1 MSIDL
6 FTPSAPSSK
15 TTPNG
20 VGGNRT
26 LVDIGMLNNLITQL
40 NDEAKPTKYTQLT
53 SATTAVPV
61 ITQDS
66 IITTVAQSLGTNA
79 EAIFNV
85 TNPNF
90 KIGDFVETNFNVVG
104 TGSFATMN
112 VSVIAQTVTVDGVI
126 TVHVKNNSGSVNFTN
141 AVAIRIK
148 NLPPCC

>member
-6 FTPSAPSSK
+6 FIPTVPSSK
-15 TTPNG
+15 TTTNG
-20 VGGNRT
+20 NGGNRK

-40 NDEAKPTKYTQLT
+40 NDQAKPTYYTQAT

-61 ITQDS
+61 TTQDS
-66 IITTVAQSLGTNA
+66 IIATVAQSLGTNA

-90 KIGDFVETNFNVVG
+90 KIGDFVETSFNVVG

-141 AVAIRIK
+141 VLVI
-148 NLPPCC
+148 NVEDVPPFL

>member
-6 FTPSAPSSK
+6 FIPTVPSSK
-15 TTPNG
+15 TTTNG
-20 VGGNRT
+20 NGGNRK

-40 NDEAKPTKYTQLT
+40 NDQAKPTYYTQAT

-61 ITQDS
+61 TTQDS
-66 IITTVAQSLGTNA
+66 IIATVAQSLGTNA

-90 KIGDFVETNFNVVG
+90 KIGDFVETSFNVVG

-112 VSVIAQTVTVDGVI
+112 VSVIAQTITVDGVI